1 MIMSHTQR
9 NNKTI
14 PTEGSIEPLTTP
26 DNCTHQYDRYHTR
39 FGDWCCTN
47 CHAQMGWHPQLVRE
61 EVFGEQTN
69 MWIAAQGHPTGECSE
84 WDNNVTRI
92 WKNK

>member
-1 MIMSHTQR
+1 MSRTNRKQ
-9 NNKTI
+9 KTI
-14 PTEGSIEPLTTP
+14 PTQGLIEPKTTP
-26 DNCTHQYDRYHTR
+26 DNCTHNYPRYNTR

-61 EVFGEQTN
+61 GIYGEQTN
-69 MWIAAQGHPTGECSE
+69 MWIAQQGQPKGECAE
-84 WDNNVTRI
+84 WDTNITRI